1 MILSWNQV
9 VATVP
14 DVFGRLLKV
23 VESDHQWDPKEKHA
37 PAVPGGVQWEPE
49 AVDRENWACQDCCL
63 ETRKWASQNQKL

>member
-23 VESDHQWDPKEKHA
+23 VETDHQWDPKEKHA
-37 PAVPGGVQWEPE
+37 PAVPGDGQWEPE
-49 AVDRENWACQDCCL
+49 AVDRGN
-63 ETRKWASQNQKL
+63 